1 MQRFALDDKAS
12 VSEARR
18 LIRAELQRAGADAAD
33 LFDCL
38 VAVTEACT
46 NALIHGTTGAD
57 RAPPVLAW
65 SIDTACARFHI
76 EDYSTEG
83 WSRSRHPS
91 RPVTATKVEDL
102 HVGGLGLGIINDL
115 MDEVDIQIAPEG
127 TRVYLVKTLT
137 LEPGA
142 TS

>member
-1 MQRFALDDKAS
+1 MRRFPLDDKAS
-12 VSEARR
+12 VSEARK
-18 LIRAELQRAGADAAD
+18 LIRAELQEAGADPSV

-46 NALIHGTTGAD
+46 NALIHGTSDAD

-65 SIDTACARFHI
+65 SIDPACARFHI

-83 WSRSRHPS
+83 WSRARHPS
-91 RPVTATKVEDL
+91 RSTVTRIEDL
-102 HVGGLGLGIINDL
+102 HVGGLGLGIIHDL
-115 MDEVDIQIAPEG
+115 MDEVDIKTAAEG
-127 TRVYLVKTLT
+127 TRVYLVKTLM
-137 LEPGA
+137 LEPGP

>member
-1 MQRFALDDKAS
+1 MHRFPLDDKAS
-12 VSEARR
+12 VSEARK
-18 LIRAELQRAGADAAD
+18 LIRAELQQAGADPSV

-46 NALIHGTTGAD
+46 NALLHGTAEAD

-65 SIDTACARFHI
+65 SIDAARARFHI

-91 RPVTATKVEDL
+91 RSATATKVEDL
-102 HVGGLGLGIINDL
+102 QVGGLGLGIIDDL
-115 MDEVDIQIAPEG
+115 MDEVDIEVAAEG
-127 TRVYLVKTLT
+127 TRVYLVKTLS
-137 LEPGA
+137 LEDGP